1 MIATSRT
8 RKSVLVRPPDP
19 QAIDGLH
26 QRTLSRYRPDRLSK
40 QPCNGLRP
48 RRRSGLYVRL
58 VVEDSSSRRKTPA
71 WLWALF
77 VAGLAVFALGSFL
90 ARVDGH
96 LYGIPILAVGL
107 AAVVTFVALRGRY
120 TGKR

>member
-1 MIATSRT
+1 MR
-8 RKSVLVRPPDP
+8 
-19 QAIDGLH
+19 
-26 QRTLSRYRPDRLSK
+26 
-40 QPCNGLRP
+40 
-48 RRRSGLYVRL
+48 
-58 VVEDSSSRRKTPA
+58 ETPV
-71 WLWALF
+71 WLWMLF

-96 LYGIPILAVGL
+96 LYGLPILAVGL

>member
-1 MIATSRT
+1 M
-8 RKSVLVRPPDP
+8 
-19 QAIDGLH
+19 
-26 QRTLSRYRPDRLSK
+26 
-40 QPCNGLRP
+40 
-48 RRRSGLYVRL
+48 
-58 VVEDSSSRRKTPA
+58 VEDSSSRRKTPA
-71 WLWALF
+71 WLWVLF
-77 VAGLAVFALGSFL
+77 IAGLAVFALGSFL